1 MRWLLLRIRNNV
13 FNIFFKSLIFIII
26 LPLTVTISSEYSS
39 VFFTGENSFDFPRK
53 INKIPLNIETC
64 LLRKRD
70 PTPDLC
76 RRRSESYVQ
85 GDSHSGFPSESC
97 RRIQVSFR

>member
-39 VFFTGENSFDFPRK
+39 VFFTGENFFDLPWE
-53 INKIPLNIETC
+53 ISLS
-64 LLRKRD
+64 LLTTYRGNN
-70 PTPDLC
+70 LL
-76 RRRSESYVQ
+76 
-85 GDSHSGFPSESC
+85 
-97 RRIQVSFR
+97 